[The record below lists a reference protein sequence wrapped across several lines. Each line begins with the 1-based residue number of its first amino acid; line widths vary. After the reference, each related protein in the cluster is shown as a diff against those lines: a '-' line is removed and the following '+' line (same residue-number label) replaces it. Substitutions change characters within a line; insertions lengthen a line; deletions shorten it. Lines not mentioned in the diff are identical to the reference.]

1 MLSNKEAV
9 DIVAS
14 APTQSSAARFLVESA
29 VRAWRYKYP
38 TSKIDD
44 CAVVC
49 LFFDT
54 NSSSTASNAKLKE
67 QLNSLADQAE
77 TCNEK
82 GEELSIPTN
91 LDRSGTVRMGNENL
105 QEGSNGDALKE
116 EEEEEDEIHTDAGID
131 WSALEGVSRVNT
143 LLNLPRFV
151 PGKEEQKARK

>member
-1 MLSNKEAV
+1 VLSNKEVV

-14 APTQSSAARFLVESA
+14 APARSSAARFLVESA

-49 LFFDT
+49 LFLDT
-54 NSSSTASNAKLKE
+54 NSSYTASNATLKE
-67 QLNSLADQAE
+67 QLTSAEQVE
-77 TCNEK
+77 TCSEK
-82 GEELSIPTN
+82 EDLSGPTT
-91 LDRSGTVRMGNENL
+91 LDRSGTVRTGNENL
-105 QEGSNGDALKE
+105 QEGSNGSGLGE
-116 EEEEEDEIHTDAGID
+116 EEMHTDVGKD

-151 PGKEEQKARK
+151 PGKEEKKARKG